1 MENYSPEQLYHPQVT
16 ARTSTRS
23 KAFILAAEKGCFLPR
38 DMTVGQTQAFV
49 SLYTQDEPCSPS
61 HRRNLMLFHPGA
73 FRDWPGLR
81 LPSLPTFQPWCQ
93 VQAPATAASVPSS
106 SPMLLPGLQPSA
118 LTHGESGFLK
128 FFFLFYTPRDSGVT
142 QKLKS
147 HKNEVGAYLNSLLVT
162 VVNQ

>member
-1 MENYSPEQLYHPQVT
+1 MENYLPEQQYHPQVT

-38 DMTVGQTQAFV
+38 DMTLGQTQACV

-73 FRDWPGLR
+73 FRDWPGLQP
-81 LPSLPTFQPWCQ
+81 PSLPIFQPWCQ

-106 SPMLLPGLQPSA
+106 SPMLLPGAPTPSPNSWRIR
-118 LTHGESGFLK
+118 LPEVFFSFLYSRGFRSH
-128 FFFLFYTPRDSGVT
+128 TEIEVT
-142 QKLKS
+142 
-147 HKNEVGAYLNSLLVT
+147 
-162 VVNQ
+162 